1 MTILEWVLLALVLGY
16 TGSIVAVAMI
26 ARRLYKRFRR
36 SRTVNGVVLRVRT
49 SLSGGPRREV
59 LRLRL
64 RLHETLAGG
73 QVAVDL
79 AAQSQ
84 ATHGE
89 LPRLFD
95 RIHSEGVTLES
106 QLRLMATETDPAL
119 LAEEI
124 PVARRRVESVAG
136 LVRQLR
142 SVVADGLGEISDD
155 ALVRLRF
162 DVEREVAALNAGLQE
177 LHTLNRNDAPFAPHR
192 QPSMN
197 RPNVERL
204 SGGSKP

>member
-1 MTILEWVLLALVLGY
+1 MTILEWVLLALVLSY

-64 RLHETLAGG
+64 RLHEALAGG

-162 DVEREVAALNAGLQE
+162 DVDREVAALNAGFQE
-177 LHTLNRNDAPFAPHR
+177 LHALNRNDAPFAPHR
-192 QPSMN
+192 QPAMN